1 MKTYKLIIVYDPD
14 TEEVDS
20 IQEYFEDGSAVFE
33 VGDMSFEVPEEI
45 SKYLESDIL
54 GLA

>member
-1 MKTYKLIIVYDPD
+1 MKIYELKIIYNPD
-14 TEEVDS
+14 TDEVESIEEYV
-20 IQEYFEDGSAVFE
+20 EDDTPVFE
-33 VGDMSFEVPEEI
+33 IHDMILEVPEEL